1 MITHK
6 EILALKPQ
14 NSEKRYSAERGGLY
28 ISVSPSGGRYWYY
41 RYKFEGIT
49 AWYSLGTFNHPTMN
63 KDVEVVMDLKSAL
76 KQFYFEKSRV
86 ANGIDI
92 QLLRIQQR
100 EKKPEKAYTV
110 KDIYK
115 DWKDMRQSKVVKN
128 TWDKELSRMERYVLP
143 VYGDTPLLDL
153 TTEDVY
159 NEMKKISVST
169 KIGRD
174 NRILGGFETAKR
186 TARHFASLVD
196 LALQFGKVQ
205 HNVVTA
211 VAKLLPEDKDSKSN
225 NAILDTE
232 LLGQYLHEVETD
244 RKSGDL
250 IGIGCRLMPHLFV
263 RHSEMLT
270 MKWKEIDFKKAEW
283 NRVISKQKKMK
294 HRVFLSKQVI
304 ALLKQCHTQTQGQE
318 YVFHSN
324 EARFNGH
331 VSTLTHR
338 LKTLGWKQKDSEG
351 NPLERCV
358 DVHGFRTT
366 ATSLGQDEGLGDHA
380 LIDLCVGHKSKAVH
394 GERYDRSTRYKERKQ
409 FMQDWSDL
417 LDRLRKE
424 TAQESNRQGLKLV

>member
-14 NSEKRYSAERGGLY
+14 KIEKRHSAERGGLY

-41 RYKFEGIT
+41 RYKFEGNGY
-49 AWYSLGTFNHPTMN
+49 WYSLGVFNHPHSTN
-63 KDVEVVMDLKSAL
+63 VVMDLKSAI

-86 ANGIDI
+86 ANGINI
-92 QLLRIQQR
+92 QLVRNQAR
-100 EKKPEKAYTV
+100 ESKPQKAYTV
-110 KDIYK
+110 NDIYK
-115 DWKDMRQSKVVKN
+115 DWKEIRQSKVVKN
-128 TWDKELSRMERYVLP
+128 TWDKELARMERYVLP

-174 NRILGGFETAKR
+174 NRVLGGFETAKR

-205 HNVVTA
+205 HNVVTP
-211 VAKLLPEDKDSKSN
+211 VAKLLPDDQNKKSN
-225 NAILDTE
+225 KALLDTE

-263 RHSEMLT
+263 RHSEMLE
-270 MKWKEIDFKKAEW
+270 MEWKDIDFKKAEW
-283 NRVISKQKKMK
+283 NRIISKQKKMP

-304 ALLKQCHTQTQGQE
+304 ALLKEAQMQTNGEQ
-318 YVFHSN
+318 YVFQSK
-324 EARFNGH
+324 EARFKGH
-331 VSTLTHR
+331 VSTLNNR
-338 LKTLGWKQKDSEG
+338 LTTLGWKQKDSEG
-351 NPLERCV
+351 NPLERCI

-366 ATSLGQDEGLGDHA
+366 ATSVGQDEGLGDHA

-394 GERYDRSTRYKERKQ
+394 GERYDRATRYKERKQ

-424 TAQESNRQGLKLV
+424 TAQESNRQELKLV